1 MAHYT
6 ESDFSARG
14 ELGLPMCS
22 TRGLFVVINQLGIVS
37 NCWKHQLDEGV
48 SLANCL
54 DQATK
59 YGLVAIELRQTAL
72 GDLESTDRYFPSVER
87 LKEVTDSYP
96 DLCFDYA
103 MGLSFLSGA
112 ITREADLVEQA
123 CQAAVAVSGA
133 ARPHLRLVDLATTA
147 AVMEEHEDNAVREL
161 VNLVRAMNEL
171 GGLLSVENCRQP
183 WSDLWRIVQRSRDQ
197 LGALGD
203 QL

>member
-103 MGLSFLSGA
+103 MGL
-112 ITREADLVEQA
+112 
-123 CQAAVAVSGA
+123 
-133 ARPHLRLVDLATTA
+133 
-147 AVMEEHEDNAVREL
+147 
-161 VNLVRAMNEL
+161 
-171 GGLLSVENCRQP
+171 
-183 WSDLWRIVQRSRDQ
+183 
-197 LGALGD
+197 
-203 QL
+203 